1 MIMPQR
7 RIQWLF
13 GLIILLF
20 ISYASSCTSTTG
32 TKIVHTRDAL
42 SRIDNL
48 GIVVKSEEKFSVRLS
63 RDKMTNTGISLFG
76 LLGYAVE
83 AGARTES
90 DRKLQS
96 ELNPQIGDFN
106 LETQMG
112 YALLR
117 YLQSSKLFK
126 TIELVHTEDTAEL
139 NRKGIDSLLVVTVN
153 DWGFRQ
159 CMDSE
164 RSEQIQVGID
174 AHAVLKQKSTT
185 IWERNDFYLDGKCY
199 CLEELK
205 AHEGILEQILTRSV
219 DNLSANIV
227 NEICFP

>member
-1 MIMPQR
+1 MIPKR
-7 RIQWLF
+7 RIQWLV
-13 GLIILLF
+13 GLIFLLL

-48 GIVVKSEEKFSVRLS
+48 GIVVKSEEEFSVRLS
-63 RDKMTNTGISLFG
+63 RDKMTNTGMAFFG

-83 AGARTES
+83 AGARTGS
-90 DRKLQS
+90 DRGLET
-96 ELNPQIGDFN
+96 ELIPKIGHFN
-106 LETQMG
+106 LEKQMG

-117 YLQSSKLFK
+117 DLESAKLFK
-126 TIELVHTEDTAEL
+126 TIELVQTEDTTEL

-164 RSEQIQVGID
+164 RTEQIQVGIE

-205 AHEGILEQILTRSV
+205 AQEGILEQILTRAV